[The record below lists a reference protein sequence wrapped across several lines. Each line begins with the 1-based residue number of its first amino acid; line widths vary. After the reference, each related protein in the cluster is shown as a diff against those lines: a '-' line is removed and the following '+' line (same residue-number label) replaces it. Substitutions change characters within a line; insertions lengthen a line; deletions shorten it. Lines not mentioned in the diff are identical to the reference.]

1 MFRVALAALYSLCLL
16 TPFANAAEINVSG
29 STSVARIMDVIAEE
43 YNASHPETYVAVQGV
58 GSSAGITLLKKGVAD
73 VAMSSRYLTSSET
86 EESLQT
92 AIIAFDGIAVVVNR
106 SNPIDD
112 LTREQLYDIYKGKI
126 TNWKQVGGSDQKI
139 AVVTREASS
148 GSRYSFESLLGLTR
162 VINDRLVSDINPNN
176 LVVNSNSMVKTLVN
190 HNTQA
195 IGFIST
201 GSVDQSVKAITF
213 EGVEATPKTIASHKY
228 QLARPFLI
236 LHYPEKE
243 TKDVTEFLRF
253 IKSDRVKQLIEEY
266 GYIPTAK
273 Y

>member
-1 MFRVALAALYSLCLL
+1 MFRVAIAALCSLYLM
-16 TPFANAAEINVSG
+16 TPFVNAAEINISG

-43 YNASHPETYVAVQGV
+43 YNSNHPDTYIAVQGV

-73 VAMSSRYLTSSET
+73 AAMSSRYLTSSET

-92 AIIAFDGIAVVVNR
+92 MILAFDGIAVVVNK
-106 SNPIDD
+106 SNPINN
-112 LTREQLYDIYKGKI
+112 LTREQLYDIYKGKV

-162 VINDRLVSDINPNN
+162 VIKDRLVSDISPNN

-190 HNTQA
+190 HNSQA
-195 IGFIST
+195 VGFIST
-201 GSVDQSVKAITF
+201 GSVDQSVKAINF
-213 EGVEATPKTIASHKY
+213 EGVEATPKTIASHEY
-228 QLARPFLI
+228 QLARPFLL

-243 TKDVTEFLRF
+243 TKEVAEFFRF
-253 IKSDRVKQLIEEY
+253 IKSDRVKHLIEEY